1 MYFIQVVSQSMLKNC
16 LQGMLAQ
23 QQRETLVYLLD
34 VLKMFLQDCH
44 MQSTLEQLEKDM
56 NEAIALLES

>member
-16 LQGMLAQ
+16 LQGMFAQ

-56 NEAIALLES
+56 NEALALLE